1 MYNEFPVIYLF
12 LDRFH
17 ALLLPRRYPEWLYE
31 VRYDDLYYDDNMRES
46 SITKRE
52 EEEEADPWV
61 VVQTSIV

>member
-1 MYNEFPVIYLF
+1 